1 MGGFFFDLE
10 AVRTESFRAGPPLPG
25 ESTHTVD
32 ALSLQRCAKRAKQ
45 LGLRELE
52 SAALLCFARDALDY
66 ARTDECYEQEVLTRA
81 YAPSKASRATLA
93 AWKLAED
100 AALFEAPGPRDGPDT
115 SMLMQTPQQRLERE
129 RKERREGQQ
138 DPQGLPKDCEIK
150 DRSTVATNPCE
161 GSIFRARCRRFMVQ
175 AAING
180 HNQFKRAQALE
191 GRALLQAE
199 QRYLQRQRRRRGYDE
214 DDASGDL
221 PEDRA
226 PCVPRELACVDIAFE
241 CLFGDF
247 DAGDVSHEI
256 GEGLKPPS
264 DTDTAGPADPDGSLR
279 QASEAATAKALGL
292 DLEDIEVRTRRLVK
306 PESAVEPPRHRRA
319 VSVPRRSRSARS
331 TKTISVPP
339 V

>member
-1 MGGFFFDLE
+1 M
-10 AVRTESFRAGPPLPG
+10 
-25 ESTHTVD
+25 
-32 ALSLQRCAKRAKQ
+32 
-45 LGLRELE
+45 
-52 SAALLCFARDALDY
+52 
-66 ARTDECYEQEVLTRA
+66 LTRA

-93 AWKLAED
+93 AWKLADD
-100 AALFEAPGPRDGPDT
+100 AAMFEAPGPRDGPDT

-150 DRSTVATNPCE
+150 DRSTVATNPTE

-191 GRALLQAE
+191 GKALLQAE
-199 QRYLQRQRRRRGYDE
+199 ARYLQRQRRRRGLDE
-214 DDASGDL
+214 NDSSGDL

-256 GEGLKPPS
+256 GEGLKTSVDVPPS
-264 DTDTAGPADPDGSLR
+264 EELPADPDGSLR

-292 DLEDIEVRTRRLVK
+292 DLEDVYFC
-306 PESAVEPPRHRRA
+306 VEIKFRA
-319 VSVPRRSRSARS
+319 PHAIDA
-331 TKTISVPP
+331 TLFP
-339 V
+339 